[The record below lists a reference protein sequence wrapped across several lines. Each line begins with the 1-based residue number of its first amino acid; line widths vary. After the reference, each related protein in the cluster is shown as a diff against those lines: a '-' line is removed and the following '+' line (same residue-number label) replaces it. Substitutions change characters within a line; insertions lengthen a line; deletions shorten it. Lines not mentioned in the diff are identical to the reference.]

1 MWEKSKGI
9 TKCEKRTVTCDK
21 NKTDAMLVLLNITME
36 PSNLRKKN
44 KGTTI
49 CDKRIVKCD
58 IWITQCEDV
67 TIKFEKKV
75 RESPNVRK
83 ELLHVMLEL
92 HSMRMKSSNV
102 RNK

>member
-1 MWEKSKGI
+1 
-9 TKCEKRTVTCDK
+9 
-21 NKTDAMLVLLNITME
+21 ME

-58 IWITQCEDV
+58 IRITQCEDV
-67 TIKFEKKV
+67 TVKFEKKV

-92 HSMRMKSSNV
+92 HSMRMKSSTV

>member
-1 MWEKSKGI
+1 MWEKSKG
-9 TKCEKRTVTCDK
+9 TTQCDKRTVTCDK
-21 NKTDAMLVLLNITME
+21 NRADVMLLLLNMTME